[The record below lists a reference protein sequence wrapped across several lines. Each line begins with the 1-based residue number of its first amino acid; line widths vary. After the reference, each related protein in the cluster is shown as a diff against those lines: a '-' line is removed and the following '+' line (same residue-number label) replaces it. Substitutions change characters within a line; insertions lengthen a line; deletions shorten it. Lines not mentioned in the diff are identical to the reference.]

1 MIDTTTAPA
10 AQPLRTRPRRRRRR
24 TWVWIIVGL
33 LAALVAITAWIGI
46 RGWLAYQEV
55 QTARAAVTS
64 IGEQLTADPAAAAAL
79 LAETGT
85 HTERAAGL
93 TSDPIW
99 RAAEFVPGLGPNLAA
114 FRVTADS
121 LDAVVR
127 EIGVPLIEPA
137 SQLEGALKP
146 VDGRLDPAPL
156 LAMQP
161 VAADA
166 AARIT
171 EVEAA
176 MAGIDTDALLRPLSE
191 AVDEFAAQLA
201 PVAGGVHAVHG
212 ATQLVPALLGA
223 DGPRYTLLLF
233 LNNAELR
240 STVGIPGALAL
251 VHTDQGAIS
260 LAQQASTRDF
270 PKFDEPVMTLPPEI
284 RGVYGDRPA
293 LWIQNVTYAPEFPL
307 SGELAVTMWERQF
320 GTRPQ
325 AVIALDPFTLAGILG
340 ATGPITLTSGETL
353 SSENAVQFL
362 LHDVYISYPEPAMQ
376 DLVFADAAAQVF
388 DAVASGGYDPVA
400 LIGALATAT
409 QENRVRVWSSIET
422 EQAVIAGSQI
432 AGTLP
437 QSTPGEA
444 RFAML
449 LNDGTGSKMD
459 YYLAS
464 SVEVVSGGCP
474 VDAADPRVTLRV
486 TLTNTAPAD
495 AGATLPDYI
504 TGGGWFVD
512 MPKGD
517 ILTLA
522 QVYAPPGFELQRM
535 TFDGAP
541 EGPGSSEFA
550 FERSLAT
557 WNPRLTPGQSS
568 VLELEY
574 FAIDHAGAELA
585 WQQTPTFQHTGTD
598 PAGRLC

>member
-1 MIDTTTAPA
+1 MTDTTSAPA
-10 AQPLRTRPRRRRRR
+10 LRHRPRRRRGR
-24 TWVWIIVGL
+24 TWAWIIVGL
-33 LAALVAITAWIGI
+33 LVALVAVAAWIGI

-55 QTARAAVTS
+55 QTARTAVTS
-64 IGEQLTADPAAAAAL
+64 IGDQLTTDPAAAAVA
-79 LAETGT
+79 LAETGA

-93 TSDPIW
+93 TADPIW

-114 FRVTADS
+114 FRITADS
-121 LDAVVR
+121 LDTVVR

-137 SQLEGALKP
+137 SRLEGALKP
-146 VDGRLDPAPL
+146 VDGRIDPAPL

-171 EVEAA
+171 GVEAA
-176 MAGIDTDALLRPLSE
+176 MAGIDTDVLLRPLAE
-191 AVDEFAAQLA
+191 AVDEFAAQVA
-201 PVAGGVHAVHG
+201 PVSGGVHAVNG

-223 DGPRYTLLLF
+223 DGPRDTLLLF

-270 PKFDEPVMTLPPEI
+270 QKFDDPVMTLSPEI
-284 RGVYGDRPA
+284 RGIYGDRPA
-293 LWIQNVTYAPEFPL
+293 QWMQNVTYVPEFPL

-340 ATGPITLTSGETL
+340 ATGPITLAGGETL

-362 LHDVYISYPEPAMQ
+362 LHDVYIAYPEPAIQ

-388 DAVASGGYDPVA
+388 DAVASGGYDPVT
-400 LIGALATAT
+400 LIGALATAA
-409 QENRVRVWSSIET
+409 QENRVKVWSSIEA
-422 EQAVIAGSQI
+422 EQTVIAGSQI

-464 SVEVVSGGCP
+464 SVELVSGGCP
-474 VDAADPRVTLRV
+474 IDPVDPRVTLRI

-504 TGGGWFVD
+504 TGGGWFVE

-522 QVYAPPGFELQRM
+522 QVYAPPGFELQSM
-535 TFDGAP
+535 AFDGADV
-541 EGPGSSEFA
+541 GPGSSEFA

-557 WNPRLTPGQSS
+557 WNPRLAPGQSS

-574 FAIDHAGAELA
+574 LAIDHAGTEVD
-585 WQQTPTFQHTGTD
+585 WQQTPTFQQTGTD